1 VPEPRDF
8 NAKRIARAMSER
20 RFYLGPYTFRRKPTI
35 PLAVITD
42 FARVQQEATT
52 PGVDSPNVVLG
63 FEQIF
68 HDIVEAECWRTSDP
82 LEAKLP
88 TPDAWLELTTIGDE
102 NGPVGM
108 EDLAALVEWLLE
120 GATETPTEE
129 PPASLDGSS
138 TPPNGT
144 PSTLASSSEDATS
157 TSSTPA
163 AP

>member
-1 VPEPRDF
+1 MPEPRDF

-42 FARVQQEATT
+42 FARVQQEAST

-68 HDIVEAECWRTSDP
+68 HDIVEAECWRTDDP
-82 LEAKLP
+82 AEAKRP
-88 TPDAWLELTTIGDE
+88 TPDAWLELTTVGDE

-129 PPASLDGSS
+129 PADSPAGSS
-138 TPPNGT
+138 NQDNGT
-144 PSTLASSSEDATS
+144 PLTPPSSSEDATL
-157 TSSTPA
+157 TPSTPVA
-163 AP
+163 L